1 MNHNDLPSELLPT
14 QQTLNF
20 EYGILEAETR
30 IVVQQRKKQLFFL
43 LKQRWFIIL
52 GVASVFLNGVGVV
65 YLIGQPKTTPATP
78 IPLHS
83 SQVPITITALG
94 RLEPQGE
101 IIHISAPSSLDGSN
115 RVAQLMVEEGSQV
128 KAGQV
133 IAVLDSHDRLQATL
147 REAQKQVSIAKA
159 RLTQVKAGQS
169 QQTIAAHQAKVV
181 NLEVELGGEKAIQQ
195 ATIARLEAEL
205 QNAQGEYHRYQMLYQ
220 NGAISASALDTRSLA
235 VKTAQEHLNE
245 AKANLART
253 SRTLQTQIREAQ
265 ATLAQTMEVR
275 PTDVAKAQAEVDGAI
290 ATLERIQTDLD
301 LAYID
306 APKEGRILKIHTHP
320 GERIGE
326 DGIVDLGQTSQMY
339 VIAEVY
345 ETDISKVWLG
355 QRATITSNAVTGE
368 LKGNVDCIGL
378 LVRQQD
384 TFDTNPTTDADARIV
399 EVKIRLDTTS
409 SQKVNGLTNQRVR
422 VALPL

>member
-1 MNHNDLPSELLPT
+1 MKAMGQNSEV
-14 QQTLNF
+14 
-20 EYGILEAETR
+20 IC
-30 IVVQQRKKQLFFL
+30 KKQLFFL

-52 GVASVFLNGVGVV
+52 GVASVFMNGVGVV
-65 YLIGQPKTTPATP
+65 YLIGQPKTAPATP

-83 SQVPITITALG
+83 LQVPITITALG

-159 RLTQVKAGQS
+159 RLAQVKAGQS
-169 QQTIAAHQAKVV
+169 QQMIAAHQAKVV
-181 NLEVELGGEKAIQQ
+181 NLEVELGGEMAIQQ

-205 QNAQGEYHRYQMLYQ
+205 QNAQGEYRRYQMLYQ

-235 VKTAQEHLNE
+235 LKTAQEHLNE

-253 SRTLQTQIREAQ
+253 SRTLQAQIREAQ

-290 ATLERIQTDLD
+290 ATVERIQTDLD
-301 LAYID
+301 LAHID

-345 ETDISKVWLG
+345 ETDISKVRLG

-368 LKGNVDCIGL
+368 LKGNVDRIGL

-409 SQKVNGLTNQRVR
+409 SQKVNSLTNQRVR